1 MTADIWQINLQ
12 EDLLK
17 EIVFIA
23 IMEVSFNM
31 LA

>member
-23 IMEVSFNM
+23 IMEESFNM